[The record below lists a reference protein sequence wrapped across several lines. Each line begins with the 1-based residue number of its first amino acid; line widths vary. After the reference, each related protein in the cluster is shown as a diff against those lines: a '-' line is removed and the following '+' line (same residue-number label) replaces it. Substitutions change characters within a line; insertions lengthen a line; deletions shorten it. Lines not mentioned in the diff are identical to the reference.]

1 MRGALAAGALALE
14 GERARE
20 VLFAAA
26 LAEGGSQR
34 ALREAAAAHR
44 ARAALARAGTDVAAA
59 AAALAGRRPPRGA
72 KMAPIDPSTIAA
84 EEERA
89 AEGLEAEAAELSAAK
104 ERAAAAEAARLNTE
118 RAAAAAAASAAAR
131 ERLAGASGTVA
142 MAAGLAAAAADC
154 DACAEAAAD
163 ALARGAALPLVLE
176 AHDAGAL
183 ALAAVLPLGVGALVA
198 RGDAPA
204 ARRAALA
211 HGRVHAEFA
220 EGAAAGDAAVA
231 DLLRPWAELQAA
243 GGGALTLRG
252 ENPAGEVAA
261 AVWTRA
267 PAAAA
272 AAIAALGLA

>member
-72 KMAPIDPSTIAA
+72 EMAPIDPSTIAA

-118 RAAAAAAASAAAR
+118 RAAAAARACRGCAR
-131 ERLAGASGTVA
+131 SR
-142 MAAGLAAAAADC
+142 
-154 DACAEAAAD
+154 
-163 ALARGAALPLVLE
+163 
-176 AHDAGAL
+176 
-183 ALAAVLPLGVGALVA
+183 
-198 RGDAPA
+198 
-204 ARRAALA
+204 
-211 HGRVHAEFA
+211 
-220 EGAAAGDAAVA
+220 
-231 DLLRPWAELQAA
+231 
-243 GGGALTLRG
+243 
-252 ENPAGEVAA
+252 
-261 AVWTRA
+261 
-267 PAAAA
+267 
-272 AAIAALGLA
+272 